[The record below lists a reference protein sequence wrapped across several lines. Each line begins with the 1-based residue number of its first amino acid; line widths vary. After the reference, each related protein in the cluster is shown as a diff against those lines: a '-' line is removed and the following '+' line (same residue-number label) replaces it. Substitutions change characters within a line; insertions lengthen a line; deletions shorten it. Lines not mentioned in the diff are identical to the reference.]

1 MLCIYGVTQADERQE
16 ENNQRWLA
24 RYPEARDLAFD
35 LVPVT
40 FAFSILVGACVAVA
54 VCITLYGGGTRKLL
68 KQDQPF
74 CPRCTKQGGRCGQCC
89 SLTTAC
95 ALHVSLILGAASPF
109 RRRPSLPGPPR
120 REAVARS
127 LQIGLC
133 LAIIVMI
140 ISSLALALAFGGSL
154 TGGAAMTGSD
164 VFLNVLVPPPLKEFY
179 NKAANGTLTSAEVC
193 NAYDT
198 IVEGGSDADGM
209 KGCATTTF
217 VISMVQYM
225 ADQPPL
231 DTGLD
236 THNYTLD
243 CKVADIP
250 PRHTPS
256 TPPYTPSTPP

>member
-95 ALHVSLILGAASPF
+95 ALHVQPARETGDVRAMRCRHVSGRNGHDSLPPMPRCCLWGAP
-109 RRRPSLPGPPR
+109 RRP
-120 REAVARS
+120 
-127 LQIGLC
+127 
-133 LAIIVMI
+133 
-140 ISSLALALAFGGSL
+140 
-154 TGGAAMTGSD
+154 
-164 VFLNVLVPPPLKEFY
+164 
-179 NKAANGTLTSAEVC
+179 
-193 NAYDT
+193 
-198 IVEGGSDADGM
+198 
-209 KGCATTTF
+209 
-217 VISMVQYM
+217 
-225 ADQPPL
+225 
-231 DTGLD
+231 
-236 THNYTLD
+236 
-243 CKVADIP
+243 
-250 PRHTPS
+250 
-256 TPPYTPSTPP
+256 